1 MRQIIFNNCRKITVI
16 IECCTT
22 STSFLLKLGF
32 LINYLINLAHI
43 LCIMS
48 NFKLLVSFAI
58 YFHKLTAY
66 MRHTLMKD
74 NLCANY

>member
-1 MRQIIFNNCRKITVI
+1 
-16 IECCTT
+16 
-22 STSFLLKLGF
+22 
-32 LINYLINLAHI
+32 
-43 LCIMS
+43 MS

-74 NLCANY
+74 NLCANYWALILFSFTF